1 MEDTIKAAVS
11 DISARPSVDEAVA
24 AYMSY
29 PRAVR
34 TKAYTQLPDAIKKK
48 ARTASEERR
57 GISFRTLDGDIVFSR
72 DEYKNQAAR
81 LMEKVQEMDARKAA
95 LMERVVEL
103 KKQAAKFHGDDFL
116 AELEAAIESK

>member
-11 DISARPSVDEAVA
+11 DITARPSVEEAVA

-34 TKAYTQLPDAIKKK
+34 TKAYPQLPDAVKKK

-57 GISFRTLDGDIVFSR
+57 GISFRTLDGDMVFSR
-72 DEYKNQAAR
+72 DEYKHQVLR
-81 LMEKVQEMDARKAA
+81 LTEKVSEMDARKAA
-95 LMERVVEL
+95 LMGRVVEL
-103 KKQAAKFHGDDFL
+103 KSKAAKFHGEDFL
-116 AELEAAIESK
+116 GELEAALES